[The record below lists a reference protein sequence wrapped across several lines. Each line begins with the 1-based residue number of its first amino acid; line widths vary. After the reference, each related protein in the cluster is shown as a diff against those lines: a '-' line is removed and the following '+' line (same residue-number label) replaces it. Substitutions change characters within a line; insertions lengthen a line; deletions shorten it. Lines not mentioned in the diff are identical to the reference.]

1 MLVLFTDTDTDI
13 TPAIAEKY
21 GYKLISMPY
30 SLDGKDVYPYEDFEI
45 FDHKTFYGMMRDG
58 ARPSTSALSPAKY
71 KEYFEPV
78 FKNGDD
84 ILYVHFSSAMTATF
98 DFMNL
103 ALKELYELYPERKL
117 YEIDT
122 KAISIGSLNIAEEVG
137 ELYKA
142 GKTVDEILDW
152 AKTEVD
158 KFAVYFFSEDLKF
171 FKRSGRV
178 SGIAALMG
186 GLVGVRP
193 IIYVG
198 ADGKMTSIAKEVG
211 RTKAMRRLVSYVE
224 ELGEDIKDHKVIIGH
239 ADEAEMAEA
248 LGNML
253 RERFGDDLNIEYSV
267 VNPTIGSHCGPNCI
281 GVTFH
286 SKHR

>member
-13 TPAIAEKY
+13 TPEIAEQY

-30 SLDGKDVYPYEDFEI
+30 SVGDKDVYPYEDFTE
-45 FDHKTFYGMMRDG
+45 FDYKSFYDMMRDG
-58 ARPSTSALSPAKY
+58 AMPSTSALSPAKY
-71 KEYFEPV
+71 REYFEPV
-78 FKNGDD
+78 FKNVDD
-84 ILYVHFSSAMTATF
+84 ILYVHFSAAMTATF
-98 DFMNL
+98 DFMHL
-103 ALKELYELYPERKL
+103 ALKELSELYPERKF

-122 KAISIGSLNIAEEVG
+122 KSISIGSLNIAKEIG
-137 ELYKA
+137 ELHKS
-142 GKTVDEILDW
+142 GKTAEEIIEW
-152 AKTEVD
+152 ANTEVD
-158 KFAVYFFSEDLKF
+158 KFAVYFFAEDLKF

-178 SGIAALMG
+178 SGLAAIMG

-224 ELGEDIKDHKVIIGH
+224 ELGDNLKDHKVFIAH
-239 ADEAEMAEA
+239 SDA
-248 LGNML
+248 LEIATELGDML
-253 RERFGDDLNIEYSV
+253 RERFGDDLDIEYSV

-281 GVTFH
+281 GVSFH
-286 SKHR
+286 AKHR